1 MILTNNKLS
10 EILDKGDII
19 YIIDEVALLDFLVD
33 MKEIFPS
40 QDKLGM
46 DVLVT
51 RLTIKGYIIMCDT
64 IHLDIYHQILDSIYE
79 PLDIPI

>member
-10 EILDKGDII
+10 EILDKGDMI

-33 MKEIFPS
+33 MKEIFPT

-51 RLTIKGYIIMCDT
+51 RLTIKGYVMMSDT

-79 PLDIPI
+79 PLDITV

>member
-10 EILDKGDII
+10 EILDKGDMI

-51 RLTIKGYIIMCDT
+51 RLTIKGYIIMSDT
-64 IHLDIYHQILDSIYE
+64 IHLDIYHQILDCIYE

>member
-19 YIIDEVALLDFLVD
+19 YIKDEVALLDFLVD

-51 RLTIKGYIIMCDT
+51 RLTIKGYVIMCDT
-64 IHLDIYHQILDSIYE
+64 IHLDIYNQILDSIYE

>member
-1 MILTNNKLS
+1 MILTNQKLS
-10 EILDKGDII
+10 EILDNGDII
-19 YIIDEVALLDFLVD
+19 YIKDEVELLDFLVD
-33 MKEIFPS
+33 MRSIFET

-51 RLTIKGYIIMCDT
+51 RLTIKGYIIMSDT

-79 PLDIPI
+79 PLDISI

>member
-19 YIIDEVALLDFLVD
+19 YIKDEVALLDFLVD
-33 MKEIFPS
+33 MKEIFPT

-46 DVLVT
+46 DVLIT
-51 RLTIKGYIIMCDT
+51 RLTIKGYIIMCER
-64 IHLDIYHQILDSIYE
+64 INQPHR
-79 PLDIPI
+79 

>member
-1 MILTNNKLS
+1 MILTNQKLS
-10 EILDKGDII
+10 EILDNGDII
-19 YIIDEVALLDFLVD
+19 YIKDEVELLDFLVD
-33 MKEIFPS
+33 MQSIFET

-51 RLTIKGYIIMCDT
+51 RLTIKGYIIMSDT

-79 PLDIPI
+79 PLDIPN

>member
-1 MILTNNKLS
+1 MILTNQKLS
-10 EILDKGDII
+10 EILDNGDII
-19 YIIDEVALLDFLVD
+19 YIKDEVELLDFLVD
-33 MKEIFPS
+33 MRSIFET

-51 RLTIKGYIIMCDT
+51 RLTIKGYIIMSDT

>member
-19 YIIDEVALLDFLVD
+19 YIKDEVALLDFLVD
-33 MKEIFPS
+33 MKEIFPT

-46 DVLVT
+46 DVLIT

-64 IHLDIYHQILDSIYE
+64 IHLDIYTQILDSIYE

>member
-19 YIIDEVALLDFLVD
+19 YIKDEVD
-33 MKEIFPS
+33 MKEIFPT

-46 DVLVT
+46 DVLIT

-64 IHLDIYHQILDSIYE
+64 IHLDIYTQILDSIYE